1 MGAKAISGRSGK
13 QGRVFINTLE
23 LCVEEWTLQEI
34 AKEEDVTNS
43 CSAGKEEYAYG
54 TKHCEGTLRM
64 TLDTTQHPLDSP
76 PALIVGTDISTVT
89 LYEHS
94 VGTGTANGPRWIF
107 TTISITSLNI
117 TCPASGKVL
126 YEINWK
132 SNGAYTN
139 PSENAGSS
147 V

>member
-1 MGAKAISGRSGK
+1 MGQKAISGKSGK
-13 QGRVFINTLE
+13 QGRVFIDTLE
-23 LCVEEWTLQEI
+23 LCVEEWNLTET
-34 AKEEDVTNS
+34 AREEEVTNS

-54 TKHCEGTLRM
+54 TKHCEGVLRM
-64 TLDTTQHPLDSP
+64 TLDLSQHPLDNP
-76 PALIVGTDISTVT
+76 PALITGESISNVI

-94 VGTGTANGPRWIF
+94 TGTGTADGSRWIF
-107 TTISITSLNI
+107 TTIVITSL
-117 TCPASGKVL
+117 TVTVPASGKVA